1 MGSTREGETVTE
13 SPVAESPLAGRVTES
28 FIDGVSVRSAETY
41 PNIDPS
47 TGAALGDVARAGDE
61 EIDQAVTAARRA
73 NRAWRATTPEQRA
86 ELLSLM
92 ADLITSEAETL
103 ARLETEDTG
112 KPLSQARNDARVC
125 ARYFRFYGH
134 AIDSYYGL
142 SIPLRPDLHV
152 YTRRE
157 PHGVTGHIVAW
168 NYPMQLFGRGVAP
181 AIAAGNC
188 AVLKPADETPRTAV
202 YLARLAT
209 EAGLPPGVL
218 NVVTGL
224 GPEAGAALAAHP
236 YVDHLSFVGST
247 QVGSRIAAAA
257 AARVS
262 PVILEL
268 GGKSAHL
275 VFGDADLERAATVA
289 AGAILQNAGQTCSA
303 GSRLL
308 VDERVHGELLQRIAD
323 RFAKVSIGPGIED
336 PDLGP
341 LVSRKQQDRVRGYVE
356 SPEGGEVVFGGTI
369 AEPDGITGGAYFTPT
384 LIDGVDPASQIA
396 REEIFGPVLTVTRF
410 STEDEA
416 IALANATDYAL
427 LGAVWTADLSRAHR
441 VAAQIEAGQV
451 YVNTYGAG
459 GGVELPFGGFR
470 KSGYGRDKG
479 VEALDAY
486 TATKTIVVQL

>member
-1 MGSTREGETVTE
+1 MTE
-13 SPVAESPLAGRVTES
+13 PSVAKRVTES
-28 FIDGVSVRSAETY
+28 FIDGMSVTSAETY

-47 TGAALGDVARAGDE
+47 TGAVLGDVARAGDG

-73 NRAWRATTPEQRA
+73 QREWRATTPEQRA
-86 ELLSLM
+86 DLLSRI
-92 ADLITSEAETL
+92 ADLITREAETL
-103 ARLETEDTG
+103 ARLESEDTG
-112 KPLSQARNDARVC
+112 KPLTQARNDARVC
-125 ARYFRFYGH
+125 ARYFRFYSH
-134 AIDSYYGL
+134 AIDAYYGL

-157 PHGVTGHIVAW
+157 PLGVTGHIVAW

-224 GPEAGAALAAHP
+224 GPEAGAALADHP
-236 YVDHLSFVGST
+236 GVDHLNFVGST
-247 QVGSRIAAAA
+247 QIGSLIAGAAAK
-257 AARVS
+257 RVA
-262 PVILEL
+262 PVMLEL

-275 VFGDADLERAATVA
+275 VFGDADVERAATVA
-289 AGAILQNAGQTCSA
+289 ANAILQNAGQTCSA

-308 VDERVHGELLQRIAD
+308 VDERVHHEVLRRIAE
-323 RFAKVSIGPGIED
+323 RFAKVSIGPGLQD

-356 SPEGGEVVFGGTI
+356 SADNANIVFGGTI

-384 LIDGVDPASQIA
+384 LIDGVDPAARIA
-396 REEIFGPVLTVTRF
+396 QEEIFGPVLVVTPF
-410 STEDEA
+410 ATEEEA
-416 IALANATDYAL
+416 VALANGTDYAL
-427 LGAVWTADLSRAHR
+427 IGAVWTTDLTRAHR
-441 VAAQIEAGQV
+441 VAAQVEAGQV
-451 YVNTYGAG
+451 FVNTYGAG